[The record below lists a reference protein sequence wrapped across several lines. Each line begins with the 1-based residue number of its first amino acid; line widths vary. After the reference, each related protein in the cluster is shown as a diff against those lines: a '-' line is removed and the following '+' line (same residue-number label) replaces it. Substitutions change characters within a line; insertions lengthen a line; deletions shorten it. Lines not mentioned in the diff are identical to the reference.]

1 MAHRTYILDLLSS
14 LKSQNY
20 YKNGTSRQ
28 KKNILSASTEFK
40 ALLARRYLDHFP
52 LQKPKGRQISSIQFA
67 SQNLRVFNEK
77 KTFFQQA
84 G

>member
-1 MAHRTYILDLLSS
+1 MVHL
-14 LKSQNY
+14 
-20 YKNGTSRQ
+20 G